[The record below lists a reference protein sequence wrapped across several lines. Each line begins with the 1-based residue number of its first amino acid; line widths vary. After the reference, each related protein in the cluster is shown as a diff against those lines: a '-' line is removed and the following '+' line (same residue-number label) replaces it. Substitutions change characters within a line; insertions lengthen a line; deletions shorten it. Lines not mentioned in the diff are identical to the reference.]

1 VFFLLLFTVFWVLIC
16 VFSSF
21 PGGKDYTPSRG
32 ELTRHVSL
40 GRRGITTVQPGME
53 EFEGGNEH
61 DDHDEIN
68 GIATM
73 NRDGK
78 GGDLPPVKKT
88 MLGKIASKLRRHKD
102 HKGDILTPPDSS
114 HLSVETKNVPSSS
127 PSVRQHS
134 LMRSH
139 SDGSGRATSP
149 PSYRS
154 QHDSSSPPSSIHKTF
169 NNATNNSANTDSSSK
184 KTPTKTPPPPP
195 PATTNYKKSDKA
207 KNTEASMLRQQIAA
221 TEYELTRFAKSI
233 RKKVIHNSNE
243 GGKAEKNQV
252 TAEEYASLQEQQSEL
267 QQKLQKLRREHV
279 ELTGLTYEQ
288 AKAARTTLG
297 RLLGGRK
304 QQHPQHPQHSNSYD
318 NSSYIPTAEATT
330 LTDATV
336 VSFGSPSSAQ
346 GSPSKEQMKHY
357 FVKEVSNRLAR
368 PAHWITY
375 K

>member
-1 VFFLLLFTVFWVLIC
+1 LFLLFFWVFC
-16 VFSSF
+16 RPF

-53 EFEGGNEH
+53 DFEGGGEH

-68 GIATM
+68 GIAVI
-73 NRDGK
+73 NRDGR
-78 GGDLPPVKKT
+78 DLPPVKKT

-102 HKGDILTPPDSS
+102 HKGDTPPDSS
-114 HLSVETKNVPSSS
+114 HLAVDLKNTPSSS
-127 PSVRQHS
+127 PSVRPHP

-149 PSYRS
+149 PSHRS
-154 QHDSSSPPSSIHKTF
+154 QPDSSSPPSAVHKTF
-169 NNATNNSANTDSSSK
+169 NVNTNNNSNESSAK
-184 KTPTKTPPPPP
+184 KTPTKPLTTPTIA
-195 PATTNYKKSDKA
+195 ATNNNNNKKSDKV

-243 GGKAEKNQV
+243 GGKPEKNQV
-252 TAEEYASLQEQQSEL
+252 TAEEYASLQGQQSEL

-288 AKAARTTLG
+288 AKAARSTLG

-304 QQHPQHPQHSNSYD
+304 QQHSHQAQHSHGYD
-318 NSSYIPTAEATT
+318 NSYIPTAEATT
-330 LTDATV
+330 VTEATV
-336 VSFGSPSSAQ
+336 VGFESASSAQ

-357 FVKEVSNRLAR
+357 FTKEISNRLAR
-368 PAHWITY
+368 PAHWLTY